1 MNAMS
6 ITAFILVIT
15 DVGEEKKVVE
25 RVKAEFSEYVKEA
38 WITYGEYDAIIKVK
52 VPNMM
57 KLDEVVTGIRKVR
70 GVRRTTT
77 LIAA

>member
-1 MNAMS
+1 MP
-6 ITAFILVIT
+6 ITAFVLVLT
-15 DVGEEKKVVE
+15 DVGEEKRVVE
-25 RVKAEFSEYVKEA
+25 RVKAEFKDYVKEA
-38 WITYGEYDAIIKVK
+38 WITYGEYDAVIKVE

-57 KLDEVVTGIRKVR
+57 KLDEVVTGIRQVK